1 MVVNDEIVCGVH
13 EWELRWAG
21 QSAQDRV
28 KRCQQPLWNLNSW
41 IISFPGASK
50 HVTVPPI
57 WAECLEFA
65 ASDCDCFKRESRMV
79 RTGRI
84 RVRRSYQ
91 GKEAPGMACGSGIC
105 MCAGWS
111 TCEGCTRYMRG
122 ERNLSNILRR
132 NATVRI
138 KSRSRHLNCVSL
150 AVRCVTH
157 VDFQSVLLVCMDL
170 FHSWIILED
179 VSNSTS
185 ELLSYIIN
193 VIVFQNCV
201 IKLLYHVLRIL
212 IQSRALELLYLRK
225 LIAVC
230 NFIRQKVS
238 HTIGVTRVWFGLV
251 RKMWESRPAFGRVA
265 LKRWKLGQ
273 YG

>member
-1 MVVNDEIVCGVH
+1 MIVSNERAGWCGQV
-13 EWELRWAG
+13 
-21 QSAQDRV
+21 
-28 KRCQQPLWNLNSW
+28 
-41 IISFPGASK
+41 AS
-50 HVTVPPI
+50 
-57 WAECLEFA
+57 EC
-65 ASDCDCFKRESRMV
+65 D
-79 RTGRI
+79 GRI
-84 RVRRSYQ
+84 RVRKLQ
-91 GKEAPGMACGSGIC
+91 EWHVVQEFAC
-105 MCAGWS
+105 AQADR

-138 KSRSRHLNCVSL
+138 KSQSRHLNCVSL

-238 HTIGVTRVWFGLV
+238 HTIGVVRVWFGLV
-251 RKMWESRPAFGRVA
+251 RKM
-265 LKRWKLGQ
+265 
-273 YG
+273 